1 MPPRDRD
8 TDVSKGADAAL
19 GQVTKALGGKPRPKK
34 AADADAAVRGALAKL
49 GDSKLKLADEAP
61 KRKGGQKAAADRSP
75 ITRPNGDPYIPRLL
89 EGADVTDV
97 DLLRSCRDAGIPV
110 LLAGRPGCGKTAAI
124 EAAFGE
130 ELLTVHAH
138 ADLEVADMVGA
149 YSQRPDG
156 TYQWNDGPLVVAMRE
171 GRPLFVD
178 DATLA
183 PPGVLARMYPAMD
196 GRNRI
201 AITEHEGEAAE
212 AAPGFVVVGAH
223 NPGAPGALLS
233 EALASRFLVQVE
245 VESDLVAAIDLGVD
259 RKVVDCAYAMRK
271 MRDAGTV
278 GWAPEMRELLAFLR
292 VHRAAGMEIALGN
305 LISAA
310 PEEERNEVARQLA
323 TRFPNLRPRALAVRM
338 PDTL

>member
-8 TDVSKGADAAL
+8 VDVSKGSKEAL
-19 GQVTKALGGKPRPKK
+19 GQVTAALGGTPRSKK
-34 AADADAAVRGALAKL
+34 AKDADAAVRGALSKL
-49 GDSKLKLADEAP
+49 GDTKLTLADDEEP
-61 KRKGGQKAAADRSP
+61 KKRARKLDLDRSS
-75 ITRPNGDPYIPRLL
+75 ITRPNGEEYIPRALL
-89 EGADVTDV
+89 GIDSTDI
-97 DLLRSCRDAGIPV
+97 DLLRACRSNAIPV

-138 ADLEVADMVGA
+138 ADLEVADMIGA

-156 TYQWNDGPLVVAMRE
+156 KYQWNDGPLVVAMRE

-201 AITEHEGEAAE
+201 TITEHEGEQIVAE
-212 AAPGFVVVGAH
+212 RGFVIVGAH

-233 EALASRFLVQVE
+233 EALASRFLVQIE
-245 VESDLVAAIDLGVD
+245 VESDLDAALELGVD
-259 RKVVDCAYAMRK
+259 RKVVDCAHAMRK
-271 MRDAGTV
+271 MRKAGTV

-292 VHRAAGMEIALGN
+292 VHQAAGMEVALGN
-305 LISAA
+305 LISSA
-310 PEEERNEVARQLA
+310 PEEERPEVMRQLA
-323 TRFPNLRPRALAVRM
+323 TRFPNLRPRPLAIRM
-338 PDTL
+338 SDSA

>member
-8 TDVSKGADAAL
+8 VDISKGSNEAL
-19 GQVTKALGGKPRPKK
+19 GRVTKSLGGKPRGKSST
-34 AADADAAVRGALAKL
+34 AADAAVRGALSKL
-49 GDSKLKLADEAP
+49 GDSKLTLADGDAASKTKKKPVVKREA
-61 KRKGGQKAAADRSP
+61 
-75 ITRPNGDPYIPRLL
+75 IVRPNGETYMPRLL
-89 EGADVTDV
+89 DGIDTTDV
-97 DLLRSCRDAGIPV
+97 DLLRACREKGIPV

-124 EAAFGE
+124 EAAFGD

-156 TYQWNDGPLVVAMRE
+156 KYKWTDGPLVVAMQE
-171 GRPLFVD
+171 GKPLFVD

-196 GRNRI
+196 GRNKIR
-201 AITEHEGEAAE
+201 ITEHEGEDVTAAR
-212 AAPGFVVVGAH
+212 GFVIVGAH

-233 EALASRFLVQVE
+233 EALASRFLVQAE
-245 VESDLVAAIDLGVD
+245 VESDLGVAIELGVD
-259 RKVVDCAYAMRK
+259 RKVVDCAHAMRR
-271 MRDAGTV
+271 MREAGTV

-292 VHRAAGMEIALGN
+292 VHNAAGMDVALGN

-310 PEEERNEVARQLA
+310 PEDERDEVVRQLA
-323 TRFPNLRPRALAVRM
+323 TRFPNLRPKPLAVRM
-338 PDTL
+338 TDSQ

>member
-8 TDVSKGADAAL
+8 TDVSKGPDAAL
-19 GQVTKALGGKPRPKK
+19 GQVTKALGGTPRSKK
-34 AADADAAVRGALAKL
+34 ARDADSAVRGALEKL
-49 GDSKLKLADEAP
+49 GDAKLKLAEDEP
-61 KRKGGQKAAADRSP
+61 KSKKPKKAEADRAP
-75 ITRPNGDPYIPRLL
+75 ITRPNGDPYIPRML
-89 EGADVTDV
+89 EGIESTDIH
-97 DLLRSCRDAGIPV
+97 LLRACRSEGIPV

-124 EAAFGE
+124 EAAFGD

-149 YSQRPDG
+149 YSQKPDG
-156 TYQWNDGPLVVAMRE
+156 KYQWNDGPLVIAMRE

-201 AITEHEGEAAE
+201 TITEHEGEEAVAE
-212 AAPGFVVVGAH
+212 PGFVIVGAH

-233 EALASRFLVQVE
+233 EALASRFLVQIE
-245 VESDLVAAIDLGVD
+245 VESDLVAAIQLGVD

-271 MRDAGTV
+271 MREAGTV

-305 LISAA
+305 FISAA
-310 PEEERNEVARQLA
+310 PEEERDEVARQLA

-338 PDTL
+338 PSTL